1 MLSRRWFIAL
11 LAFIGFASGV
21 ASGAEAIRLRVLT
34 SIPPLYCWT
43 ANVAGSLATVEN
55 LLPADVSPHDHQFR
69 PRDLKRIGAA
79 DVIVLNGLGLEDGF
93 ARAIRA
99 NSKDA
104 KKKVVRIADG
114 LPEAVLIRHLPT
126 IEVGAGK
133 GTTPAHDHDH
143 DHHDAGGQANPHL
156 WLDPQIARHGVSN
169 ILHALQTA
177 DPANAAGY
185 AMNATAY
192 LAKLDALDAEIRTAT
207 ATIRGRPV
215 VTFHD
220 AFPYF
225 CRRYGLDLVG
235 VIEEVPGTD
244 PSPRYLAALLKVVR
258 AKGVKVLFTEP
269 SSNPRLAK
277 RLADDLGI
285 AVAELDVLE
294 TGALTPTSYEDGMR
308 RNLAVLRQAL
318 R

>member
-1 MLSRRWFIAL
+1 MLYPRWFVAL
-11 LAFIGFASGV
+11 LAFFGFASGM
-21 ASGAEAIRLRVLT
+21 ASGAEATRLRILT

-43 ANVAGSLATVEN
+43 ANVAGPLAMVEN

-79 DVIVLNGLGLEDGF
+79 DVIVLNGLGLEDWF
-93 ARAIRA
+93 ARVILA
-99 NSKDA
+99 NSKDT
-104 KKKVVRIADG
+104 KKKIVRIADG
-114 LPEAVLIRHLPT
+114 LPEAVLVRHLPT

-133 GTTPAHDHDH
+133 STAPAHDHDH
-143 DHHDAGGQANPHL
+143 GDAGGQANPHL
-156 WLDPQIARHGVSN
+156 WLDPHIARHGVSN

-244 PSPRYLAALLKVVR
+244 PSPRYLAALLKAVR
-258 AKGVKVLFTEP
+258 AKGVKVIFTEP

>member
-1 MLSRRWFIAL
+1 MLSRRWFVAL
-11 LAFIGFASGV
+11 VTFIGFAAGV
-21 ASGAEAIRLRVLT
+21 TSGAEATRLRVLT
-34 SIPPLYCWT
+34 SIPPIYCWT
-43 ANVAGSLATVEN
+43 VNVAGSLATVEN
-55 LLPADVSPHDHQFR
+55 LLPADVSPHDYQFR

-79 DVIVLNGLGLEDGF
+79 DVIVLNGLGLEDWF

-104 KKKVVRIADG
+104 KKNVVRVADG
-114 LPEAVLIRHLPT
+114 LPEAVLVRHLPT

-133 GTTPAHDHDH
+133 GAAHDHDH
-143 DHHDAGGQANPHL
+143 DHAGEQANPHL

-169 ILHALQTA
+169 ILHALQAA

-185 AMNATAY
+185 ATNATAY
-192 LAKLDALDAEIRTAT
+192 IAKLDALDAEIRAAT

-258 AKGVKVLFTEP
+258 AKGVTVLFTEP
-269 SSNPRLAK
+269 SSNPRLAR

-294 TGALTPTSYEDGMR
+294 TGALTPTSYEEGMR

-318 R
+318 K

>member
-1 MLSRRWFIAL
+1 MISRRWCVAL
-11 LAFIGFASGV
+11 QAFIGFAVGM
-21 ASGAEAIRLRVLT
+21 ASGAEATRLRVLT

-43 ANVAGSLATVEN
+43 VNVAGSLATVEN
-55 LLPADVSPHDHQFR
+55 LLPADVSPHDYQFR

-79 DVIVLNGLGLEDGF
+79 DVIVLNGLGLEDWF

-99 NSKDA
+99 NSKDT
-104 KKKVVRIADG
+104 KKKVVHIADG
-114 LPEAVLIRHLPT
+114 LPEGLLVRHLPT
-126 IEVGAGK
+126 IEVDAGK
-133 GTTPAHDHDH
+133 GTAQAHDHDH
-143 DHHDAGGQANPHL
+143 EHADGQPNPHL
-156 WLDPQIARHGVSN
+156 WLDPQMARHGVSN
-169 ILHALQTA
+169 ILHALQAA

-185 AMNATAY
+185 ATNATAY
-192 LAKLDALDAEIRTAT
+192 LAKLDVLDAEIRAAT

-258 AKGVKVLFTEP
+258 AKGVKVIFTEP
-269 SSNPRLAK
+269 SSNPRLAR

-308 RNLAVLRQAL
+308 RNLAVLRQSL
-318 R
+318 K

>member
-1 MLSRRWFIAL
+1 MLYHRWFIAL
-11 LAFIGFASGV
+11 LALFGFASGV
-21 ASGAEAIRLRVLT
+21 ASGAEVIRLRVLT

-43 ANVAGSLATVEN
+43 ANVAGPLATVEN
-55 LLPADVSPHDHQFR
+55 LLPADVSPHDYQFR
-69 PRDLKRIGAA
+69 PRDLKRIGAV
-79 DVIVLNGLGLEDGF
+79 DVIVLNGLGLEDWF

-114 LPEAVLIRHLPT
+114 LPEAVLVRHLPT

-133 GTTPAHDHDH
+133 GTTSAHDHAHDHD
-143 DHHDAGGQANPHL
+143 DAGGQANPHL

-192 LAKLDALDAEIRTAT
+192 LAKLDVLDAEIRAETT
-207 ATIRGRPV
+207 TIRGRPV

-235 VIEEVPGTD
+235 IIEEVPGTD

>member
-1 MLSRRWFIAL
+1 MLYHRWFIAL
-11 LAFIGFASGV
+11 LALFGFASGV
-21 ASGAEAIRLRVLT
+21 ASGAEVIRLRVLT

-43 ANVAGSLATVEN
+43 ANVAGPLATVEN
-55 LLPADVSPHDHQFR
+55 LLPADVSPHDYQFR

-79 DVIVLNGLGLEDGF
+79 DVIVLNGLGLEDWF

-99 NSKDA
+99 DSKDA

-114 LPEAVLIRHLPT
+114 LPEAVLVRHLPT

-133 GTTPAHDHDH
+133 GTTSAHDHAH
-143 DHHDAGGQANPHL
+143 DQDDAGGQANPHL

-192 LAKLDALDAEIRTAT
+192 LAKLDVLDAEIRAETT
-207 ATIRGRPV
+207 TIRGRPV

-235 VIEEVPGTD
+235 IIEEVPGTD

>member
-1 MLSRRWFIAL
+1 MLYHRWFIAL
-11 LAFIGFASGV
+11 LALFGFASGV
-21 ASGAEAIRLRVLT
+21 ASGAEVIRLRVLT

-43 ANVAGSLATVEN
+43 ANVAGPLATVEN
-55 LLPADVSPHDHQFR
+55 LLPADVSPHDYQFR

-79 DVIVLNGLGLEDGF
+79 DVIVLNGLGLEDWF

-114 LPEAVLIRHLPT
+114 LPEAVLVRHLPT

-133 GTTPAHDHDH
+133 GTTSAHDHAH
-143 DHHDAGGQANPHL
+143 DQDDAGGQANPHL

-192 LAKLDALDAEIRTAT
+192 LAKLDVLDAEIRAETT
-207 ATIRGRPV
+207 TIRGRPV

-235 VIEEVPGTD
+235 IIEEVPGTD

>member
-1 MLSRRWFIAL
+1 MLYHRWFIAL
-11 LAFIGFASGV
+11 LALFGFASGV
-21 ASGAEAIRLRVLT
+21 ASGAEVIRLRVLT

-43 ANVAGSLATVEN
+43 ANVAGPLATVEN
-55 LLPADVSPHDHQFR
+55 LLPADVSPHDYQFR

-79 DVIVLNGLGLEDGF
+79 DVIVLNGLGLEDWF

-99 NSKDA
+99 DSKDA

-114 LPEAVLIRHLPT
+114 LPEAVLVRHLPT

-133 GTTPAHDHDH
+133 GTTSAHDHTHDH
-143 DHHDAGGQANPHL
+143 DDAGGQANPHL

-185 AMNATAY
+185 AINATAY
-192 LAKLDALDAEIRTAT
+192 LAKLDVLDAEIRAETT
-207 ATIRGRPV
+207 TIRGRPV

-235 VIEEVPGTD
+235 IIEEVPGTD

>member
-1 MLSRRWFIAL
+1 MLSRRWFVAL
-11 LAFIGFASGV
+11 VTFIGFAAGM
-21 ASGAEAIRLRVLT
+21 ASGAEATRLRVLT

-43 ANVAGSLATVEN
+43 VNVAGSLATVEN
-55 LLPADVSPHDHQFR
+55 LLPADVSPHDYQFR
-69 PRDLKRIGAA
+69 PRDLKRIGSA
-79 DVIVLNGLGLEDGF
+79 DVIVLNGLGLEDWF

-104 KKKVVRIADG
+104 KKKVVRVADG
-114 LPEAVLIRHLPT
+114 LPEAVLVRHLPT
-126 IEVGAGK
+126 IDVGAGK
-133 GTTPAHDHDH
+133 GAAHDHDH
-143 DHHDAGGQANPHL
+143 DHAGEQANPHL

-169 ILHALQTA
+169 ILHALQAA

-185 AMNATAY
+185 ATNATVY

-294 TGALTPTSYEDGMR
+294 TGALTPTSYEEGMR

-318 R
+318 K

>member
-1 MLSRRWFIAL
+1 MLYHRWFIAL
-11 LAFIGFASGV
+11 LALFGFASGV
-21 ASGAEAIRLRVLT
+21 ASGAEVIRLRVLT

-43 ANVAGSLATVEN
+43 ANVAGPLATVEN
-55 LLPADVSPHDHQFR
+55 LLPADVSPHDYQFR

-79 DVIVLNGLGLEDGF
+79 DVIVLNGLGLEDWF

-114 LPEAVLIRHLPT
+114 LPEAVLVRHLPT

-133 GTTPAHDHDH
+133 GTTSAHDHDH
-143 DHHDAGGQANPHL
+143 DHDDAAKQANPHL

-169 ILHALQTA
+169 SLHALQAA

-192 LAKLDALDAEIRTAT
+192 LAKLDVLDAEIRAETT
-207 ATIRGRPV
+207 TIRGRPV

-235 VIEEVPGTD
+235 IIEEVPGTD